1 MKQKNKSMHDF
12 EEMSKRH
19 FNAQAKKYDEKEIVY
34 YSKFPKVSCRDVAK
48 RLEKYSFEKLLDVGC
63 GTGFMIELLKKQKD
77 AQYHG
82 LDLSPEMIKVAKS
95 KFHESVHLVV
105 GTADALPYD
114 DNSFDVVCC
123 VQSFHHYPYPEKAM
137 NEAYRILK
145 PGGLYILSDTGCSG
159 IVKFFYNFVF
169 RHCIKSG
176 DYAAYSRKDI
186 EKLMEKTG
194 LSVIASEKISG
205 FVFTVV
211 GKK

>member
-1 MKQKNKSMHDF
+1 MSKSMRDF
-12 EEMSKRH
+12 EKMSKRH
-19 FNAQAKKYDEKEIVY
+19 FDAQAKEYDEKETVY

-48 RLEKYSFEKLLDVGC
+48 KLENHNYENLLDVGC
-63 GTGFMIELLKKQKD
+63 GTGFLIELLKKQKD

-82 LDLSPEMIKVAKS
+82 LDLSPEMIKVSKS
-95 KFHESVHLVV
+95 KFDESVNLVV

-137 NEAYRILK
+137 EEAYRVLK

-159 IVKFFYNFVF
+159 IAKHFDNFVF
-169 RHCIKSG
+169 RHFMKSG

-186 EKLMEKTG
+186 EKLMEKKG
-194 LSVIASEKISG
+194 FSVISSEKVSG
-205 FVFTVV
+205 FIFTVT
-211 GKK
+211 GKKR